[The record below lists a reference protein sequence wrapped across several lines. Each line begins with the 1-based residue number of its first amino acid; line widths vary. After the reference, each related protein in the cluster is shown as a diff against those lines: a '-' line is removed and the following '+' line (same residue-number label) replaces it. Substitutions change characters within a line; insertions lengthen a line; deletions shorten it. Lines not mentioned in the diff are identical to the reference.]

1 MTEAGKFHQQLA
13 LLAAAF
19 VIAICGLI
27 YELLAGTLSSY
38 LLGDSVY
45 QFSLVIGLF
54 MSSMGVGAWWSR
66 FLEQELPRQFIRL
79 QLLIGVLGGL
89 SAPLLFFAFAI
100 LDNYTPLLLV
110 LVFLQGAMLGIEIPL
125 IIRILQEHFSL
136 RVNVSNVFT
145 ADYIGALL
153 AALLFP
159 LVLVPQLGLLQTGF
173 LTGLLNVV
181 VGVLALYVFR
191 AEIPR
196 LRPLLLASVVAVV
209 MLLVGFAWSERFTST
224 MENRLYQ
231 DEIIFTQDSQ
241 FQQRLILTR
250 RGERIRFY
258 LNGALQFDSFDE
270 YRYHE
275 SLVHPVMGLV
285 RNPGNVL
292 ILGGGD
298 GLAARE
304 VLRYPGVQQVTLVDL
319 DPAVTRLFKTN
330 PLLRPLHQDALNNPR
345 VQVVN
350 QDAWKFLETSPQLY
364 DAIFIDLPDPNN
376 TSLSRLYSTAFYT
389 LVKQHLA
396 QTGVMVTQATSPL
409 YSRQAFWCIDATLQ
423 QSGGEKVGAE
433 RWFTLP
439 YHVHVPSF
447 GEWGFVMASRQPL
460 HPAQVQL
467 AGLEYRFLNTAILPQ
482 LFEFPDDMGKVAVE
496 PNQLSTHPLL
506 RYYEAGWA
514 QWYQ

>member
-181 VGVLALYVFR
+181 VEPTP
-191 AEIPR
+191 AETAR
-196 LRPLLLASVVAVV
+196 LPA
-209 MLLVGFAWSERFTST
+209 MH
-224 MENRLYQ
+224 
-231 DEIIFTQDSQ
+231 
-241 FQQRLILTR
+241 
-250 RGERIRFY
+250 
-258 LNGALQFDSFDE
+258 
-270 YRYHE
+270 RY
-275 SLVHPVMGLV
+275 
-285 RNPGNVL
+285 N
-292 ILGGGD
+292 
-298 GLAARE
+298 
-304 VLRYPGVQQVTLVDL
+304 
-319 DPAVTRLFKTN
+319 
-330 PLLRPLHQDALNNPR
+330 
-345 VQVVN
+345 
-350 QDAWKFLETSPQLY
+350 
-364 DAIFIDLPDPNN
+364 LP
-376 TSLSRLYSTAFYT
+376 
-389 LVKQHLA
+389 
-396 QTGVMVTQATSPL
+396 
-409 YSRQAFWCIDATLQ
+409 
-423 QSGGEKVGAE
+423 
-433 RWFTLP
+433 
-439 YHVHVPSF
+439 
-447 GEWGFVMASRQPL
+447 
-460 HPAQVQL
+460 
-467 AGLEYRFLNTAILPQ
+467 
-482 LFEFPDDMGKVAVE
+482 
-496 PNQLSTHPLL
+496 
-506 RYYEAGWA
+506 
-514 QWYQ
+514 